1 MEYPIYN
8 DIFNSKDWMVF
19 RFWSDGPKGRVWKV
33 VQFTPMAK
41 RGYYNLAMG
50 DWNGSGVLDFFTQTD
65 NGDRDRILATV
76 AVIVFGWT
84 ERFPKR
90 KVIFQGNTLAK
101 TRLYR
106 MAINRAWDEL
116 NKVFLIQGLE
126 YTPEDKLVLVD
137 YDPQKVFE
145 GYIVQRRHLHEL
157 PNPPP

>member
-1 MEYPIYN
+1 MEYPVYN
-8 DIFNSKDWMVF
+8 DIFTSKDWMAF
-19 RFWSDGPKGRVWKV
+19 RFWSVGNKGRVWKV
-33 VQFTPMAK
+33 VQFTPMKK

-50 DWNGSGVLDFFTQTD
+50 DWNEGVLDFITTTY
-65 NGDRDRILATV
+65 NGDRDKVLATV

-90 KVIFQGNTLAK
+90 KVIFQGNTLAR

-116 NKVFLIQGLE
+116 KKVFLIQGLE
-126 YTPEDKLVLVD
+126 YTTEGKLVLVD
-137 YDPQKVFE
+137 YLPQKVFE
-145 GYIVQRRHLHEL
+145 GYIIQRRQLHEF